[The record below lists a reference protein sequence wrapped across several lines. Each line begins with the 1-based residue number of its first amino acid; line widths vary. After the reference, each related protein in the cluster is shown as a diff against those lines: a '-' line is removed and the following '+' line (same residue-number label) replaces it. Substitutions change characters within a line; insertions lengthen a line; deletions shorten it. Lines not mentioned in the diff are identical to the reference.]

1 MTPDPDERPADAA
14 TDEPGVLA
22 AKPTPETVHEHEP
35 TAEPVGPELEGE
47 TAETTAAHT
56 VAFPSPIPDYSM
68 EPPRHPDEQ
77 LTVALPAN
85 PSATAARV
93 PEPPYLAPEPPYLAP
108 ESPYLAPESPYLA
121 PEPPLAVASVAAYG
135 AVSMR
140 PRRRP
145 LFGTIIWG
153 VILLALAGYVLL
165 GVLAPA
171 PADLTLWLLGG
182 VILIGL
188 LLIVVGIIAAL
199 RRAG

>member
-1 MTPDPDERPADAA
+1 MTPDRDERPADAA
-14 TDEPGVLA
+14 TDEPGVPT

-93 PEPPYLAPEPPYLAP
+93 PEPPYLAPEPPYLTP
-108 ESPYLAPESPYLA
+108 EPPYLA

>member
-68 EPPRHPDEQ
+68 EPPRYPDEQ
-77 LTVALPAN
+77 LTVALPTD

-93 PEPPYLAPEPPYLAP
+93 PDPPYLFSDPPYLAPEP
-108 ESPYLAPESPYLA
+108 S
-121 PEPPLAVASVAAYG
+121 LAVASVAASG

-145 LFGTIIWG
+145 LFGTISWG

-165 GVLAPA
+165 GVLVPA
-171 PADLTLWLLGG
+171 PADLTLWLLGS
-182 VILIGL
+182 VIMIGL
-188 LLIVVGIIAAL
+188 LLIVVGIVAAL
-199 RRAG
+199 R

>member
-1 MTPDPDERPADAA
+1 MTPDRDERPADAA
-14 TDEPGVLA
+14 TDEPGVPTE
-22 AKPTPETVHEHEP
+22 KPTPETVHEHEP

-93 PEPPYLAPEPPYLAP
+93 PEPPNLTPEPPYLAP
-108 ESPYLAPESPYLA
+108 ESPHLA

>member
-1 MTPDPDERPADAA
+1 MTPDRDERPADAA
-14 TDEPGVLA
+14 TDEPGVPT

-93 PEPPYLAPEPPYLAP
+93 PEPPNLTPEPPYLAP
-108 ESPYLAPESPYLA
+108 ESPHLA